1 MTRKNPAGTKSEL
14 SRRAVLGAGAASAL
28 ALPIAADAMPRP
40 MPETWDE
47 TVDVVVVGS
56 GFAGL
61 AAAYEAQKAGASV
74 VILEK
79 MRTPGGNSLI
89 SGGVMSAAGS
99 PAQAVQGIEDSPEQL
114 YQDMLTAGLHLNHP
128 ELARIAAERS
138 TETHQWTVDE
148 FGAEWA
154 DELSHM
160 GGHAVPRA
168 YKTAV
173 GSGAGVVV
181 PMLETLRDLGIEPR
195 TGALLKHIVRD
206 DDGRVKGVEI
216 REGYRFPDEDSG
228 TTKMIRASRGVVL
241 ATGGF
246 GNDIGFRMLQDPRL
260 DETLDSTN
268 QPGATGEAL
277 REAMT
282 VGCLLVQ
289 PSWVQLGPW
298 TSPDER
304 GFGRA
309 PLFVQLVTA
318 AYGLWVST
326 ETGKRFVDEMAD
338 RKTRADAIL
347 SQDNKVI
354 AFCDGKGFEV
364 AQQRLGDDLLEA
376 LLDSGVV
383 RKFDTLD
390 AMAAAYDSPLDPL
403 AETINAFNASVD
415 VGEDQE
421 MGRYMQADQ
430 FRIETPPY
438 YAVRLLPKIHHC
450 MGGLAMDAEAR
461 ALDVQTSDPIP
472 GLYVAGE
479 AAGGVH
485 GASRLGSCAYVDCL
499 VFGRIAGKNVAVH
512 PAWG

>member
-1 MTRKNPAGTKSEL
+1 MTRKNLAGTKSEL

-74 VILEK
+74 AILEK

-99 PAQAVQGIEDSPEQL
+99 PAQAAQGIEDSPEQL

-228 TTKMIRASRGVVL
+228 TTKLIRASRGVVL

-277 REAMT
+277 RE
-282 VGCLLVQ
+282 
-289 PSWVQLGPW
+289 
-298 TSPDER
+298 
-304 GFGRA
+304 
-309 PLFVQLVTA
+309 
-318 AYGLWVST
+318 
-326 ETGKRFVDEMAD
+326 
-338 RKTRADAIL
+338 
-347 SQDNKVI
+347 DNKVI

-364 AQQRLGDDLLEA
+364 AQQRLGDDLLAA

-403 AETINAFNASVD
+403 AETISAFNGSVD